1 MAFSVM
7 VGCGETY
14 FAAFALALGFG
25 PVASGMVATLPVLV
39 GAVIQLA
46 APLAVLTA
54 DPRLGAWM
62 RRTGLCAIPEDLDPP
77 PEVAAALAA
86 RG

>member
-1 MAFSVM
+1 MRKSTFLTS
-7 VGCGETY
+7 
-14 FAAFALALGFG
+14 
-25 PVASGMVATLPVLV
+25 
-39 GAVIQLA
+39 
-46 APLAVLTA
+46 LAVLTA

-62 RRTGLCAIPEDLDPP
+62 RRAGLCAIPEDLDPP